1 MKTTP
6 PISTLSRPA
15 FALVA
20 LLLSGIFAQDG
31 IAQAG
36 PDEAARFQLADTYVR
51 AGQFDRAI
59 PLLEGLYAE
68 NPDYAYFSRLISALE
83 STKRYKDAITLIDT
97 RASTEEAPV
106 SLLAQKARLLYM
118 DRRNDEAGEVWQAA
132 ISAAP
137 QQELTYLLVYQS
149 IADVREFR
157 DAVDV
162 LLQGRGTLS
171 DSTLFAGELGY
182 LYGMLSEHA
191 NAMTEYI
198 SLIKHD
204 ERQLSNVKSRLG
216 RVADQPGVVAASVEV
231 VERRVRAE
239 PLNRAYRELL
249 GWLYLEAGLFRPALD
264 AYRAIDRLESE
275 QGRVLFTFA
284 GQASA
289 AEAFDVALE
298 AYSEILKEN
307 SNRPI
312 ASEALRG
319 KAEMHRLWANA
330 LRESPERSRE
340 NAKAAEEQY
349 ERALTAFEEYAE
361 KYPASPNYPYVL
373 LDIARL
379 NQEVFFRIEPARA
392 ILETIISR
400 FPSHA
405 AADRAGYQYGLL
417 LLSNGDLDGARLQFA
432 RLEERLRTGDLAEA
446 ARYQIAMIHFYRG
459 EFAAADALVGA
470 LKENTSNDTANDAIE
485 MRVLLVE
492 GRGPDSLSTPLRE
505 FARAQMLVRQRKFD
519 DAFEAFGAMQSNH
532 AGHALADD
540 AMFEQA
546 ELLVLLDKIPEAY
559 QLYAELPLR
568 HPKSHLADRSLFE
581 AATLQ
586 EVRLNDV
593 DKAIELYNRVMLEYP
608 GSILAGEARLRIRVL
623 RGDNV

>member
-1 MKTTP
+1 
-6 PISTLSRPA
+6 
-15 FALVA
+15 V
-20 LLLSGIFAQDG
+20 LLLSGIVARDG
-31 IAQAG
+31 IAQAL
-36 PDEAARFQLADTYVR
+36 PDEATRFQLADTYAR

-59 PLLEGLYAE
+59 PLLESLYAE
-68 NPDYAYFSRLISALE
+68 NPDYGYFSRLISALE
-83 STKRYKDAITLIDT
+83 STKRYSEAITLIDT
-97 RASTEEAPV
+97 RAATEESPV
-106 SLLAQKARLLYM
+106 SLLSQKARLLYM
-118 DRRNDEAGEVWQAA
+118 DRRTEEAAGTWQAA

-137 QQELTYLLVYQS
+137 QEELTYRLVYQS

-157 DAVDV
+157 NAVDV
-162 LLQGRGTLS
+162 LLQGRGTLG

-191 NAMTEYI
+191 SAMTEYM

-204 ERQLSNVKSRLG
+204 DRQLSNVKSRLG
-216 RVADQPGVVAASVEV
+216 RVADQPGVVAASVEI
-231 VERRVRAE
+231 VERGVRAE

-249 GWLYLEAGLFRPALD
+249 GWLFLEAGLFRPALD

-284 GQASA
+284 GQAAA

-298 AYSEILKEN
+298 AYSEILKDN
-307 SNRPI
+307 ANRPI
-312 ASEALRG
+312 AAEALRG
-319 KAEMHRLWANA
+319 KAEMHQLWADA
-330 LRESPERSRE
+330 LRENPDPSQE
-340 NAKAAEEQY
+340 NNKASTEQY
-349 ERALTAFEEYAE
+349 KLAQKAFEEYAE

-373 LDIARL
+373 LEVARL
-379 NQEVFFRIEPARA
+379 NQEVFFRIEPARE

-405 AADRAGYQYGLL
+405 AADRAEYQYGLL
-417 LLSNGDLDGARLQFA
+417 LLSDGDLDGARLQFG

-505 FARAQMLVRQRKFD
+505 FAKGQMLVRQRKFD
-519 DAFEAFGAMQSNH
+519 AAFEAFGAMQSNH

-546 ELLVLLDKIPEAY
+546 ELLVMLDRIPQAY

-568 HPKSHLADRSLFE
+568 HPTSHLADRSLFE
-581 AATLQ
+581 AANLQ
-586 EVRLNDV
+586 EVRMNNV

-608 GSILAGEARLRIRVL
+608 GSILAGEARLRIRAL